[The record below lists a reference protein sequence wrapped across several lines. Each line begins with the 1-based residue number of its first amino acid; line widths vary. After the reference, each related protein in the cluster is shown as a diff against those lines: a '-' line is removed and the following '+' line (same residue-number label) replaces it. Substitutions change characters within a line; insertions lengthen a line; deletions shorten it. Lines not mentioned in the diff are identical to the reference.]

1 MSNEEKC
8 AFYLRKKDVY
18 RFMLGARKRYESYG
32 RITGTVTVK
41 NATDSEKTDM
51 SGILARM
58 ISGTDIRV
66 SLKEFVTALQE
77 TSFGKVD
84 FSEVMNCYFEEVIQ
98 TAKEKAEGK
107 KKADEDFYKTL
118 EDVLKKKRA
127 DSYEYDWLNR
137 MIHEKDSGY
146 RILAKLRK
154 ENEEEALKLFSRIS
168 DGISRVIKEETTGEE
183 IAVFASSISGNPH
196 FLDRGSD
203 GANLFVS
210 FLCFFFD
217 TEFPKDTVSW
227 YELFETAG
235 LIKDEIAG
243 STAIYNLHL
252 IRNTGMD
259 KASEGSYSY
268 QEPFMLTAGTLKNI
282 TSVQAENNCAYVV
295 ENEMVFTSLLKEIK
309 DKKVTLICTSGQL
322 SVTAQ
327 LLIQKMAEN
336 GIRISYSGDLDPEG
350 ISICERL
357 YEKYPDSII
366 PWHMD
371 KTSYHTCMSDEE
383 ISENRLSLL
392 KSVQHPIL
400 KSTAEEMRLHKRAGY
415 QENILELYLKDML
428 NIS

>member
-1 MSNEEKC
+1 MNSEEKC
-8 AFYLRKKDVY
+8 AAYLQDKNVE

-32 RITGTVTVK
+32 RITGTVHVK
-41 NATDSEKTDM
+41 NATETEKADM
-51 SGILARM
+51 SRILGRM
-58 ISGTDIRV
+58 ISGSDIRV
-66 SLKEFVTALQE
+66 SLKDFVHALQE
-77 TSFGKVD
+77 SSFGKVD
-84 FSEVMNCYFEEVIQ
+84 FLKVMNCYFQEVIE
-98 TAKEKAEGK
+98 TTREKAEGK
-107 KKADEDFYKTL
+107 KKADEDFYRTL
-118 EDVLKKKRA
+118 EKVLENKNA
-127 DSYEYDWLNR
+127 DTYAYDWLNR

-146 RILAKLRK
+146 RILAKIRK
-154 ENEEEALKLFSRIS
+154 ENQEEAVRIFSRVAE
-168 DGISRVIKEETTGEE
+168 GIKKVIHEESTGEE

-203 GANLFVS
+203 GANLLVS
-210 FLCFFFD
+210 FLCFFFG

-243 STAIYNLHL
+243 STAIYHLHL
-252 IRNTGMD
+252 FRNTEKD
-259 KASEGSYSY
+259 KASMGSYSY

-309 DKKVTLICTSGQL
+309 NQKITLICTSGQL

-327 LLIQKMAEN
+327 LLVKKMAEN
-336 GIRISYSGDLDPEG
+336 RIRIYYSGDLDPEG

-357 YEKYPDSII
+357 YEKYPESII

-371 KTSYHTCMSDEE
+371 ETSYRACICDEE
-383 ISENRLSLL
+383 ISMNRLSLL
-392 KSVQHPIL
+392 KNVQHPIL
-400 KSTAEEMRLHKRAGY
+400 KETSMKMQMYRKAGY
-415 QENILELYLKDML
+415 QENILELYLEDML